1 MTALLAFILTIVIV
15 VGVHEYGHYA
25 AARRCG
31 VRVLKFSIG
40 FGRPILRHVGR
51 DGTVWQ
57 LGWIP
62 LGGFVQMLNNEQMAR
77 DLGMRLEGEP
87 AAAEPEAEPAPEPGP
102 EGADEGGEQRE
113 GPGEFSGGTFRVE
126 ETLDGVSYGKR
137 AFVIFAGP
145 LANFVLAAALF
156 FAIALIGES
165 GIRARIGSV
174 VPGSEAELS
183 GFVAGEDIVAVDGKQ
198 ALLWSTVHEE
208 LFTAIGDRD
217 VTVATATSTGV
228 ERERSLPT
236 GSMPVS
242 VLDGG
247 GGVLRGVGL
256 VPDSSYI
263 TLELERVTAGSP
275 ADAAGLRAGDFILAA
290 DGDVVYSWEELVRV
304 IRPAHGREI
313 ELLYVRD
320 GEEGVAYV
328 VPDRIEEGGAV
339 FGRIGVVPLV
349 DRQLLGE
356 LQATERLGPVDA
368 ALAAVGRT
376 WAAVATTTRMLGHLV
391 SRELSTD
398 HLSGPVGIAGFA
410 SAAAALGAVTFMKF
424 IAHISISLGVINLA
438 PIPILDGGHLL
449 RYLVEVIIRRPLPD
463 RILRVAAAFGVA
475 ILIALMAFAIYNDI
489 T

>member
-40 FGRPILRHVGR
+40 FGRPVLRRVGR

-77 DLGMRLEGEP
+77 DLGMRMEGEP
-87 AAAEPEAEPAPEPGP
+87 AAEDPGPVPGPGP
-102 EGADEGGEQRE
+102 EAGDGGKGREQRQAA
-113 GPGEFSGGTFRVE
+113 GEFSGGTFRVE

-156 FAIALIGES
+156 FVIALIGET

-183 GFVAGEDIVAVDGKQ
+183 GFVAGEDIVAVDGNQ

-217 VTVATATSTGV
+217 VSVATATETGV

-247 GGVLRGVGL
+247 SGVLRGVGF

-275 ADAAGLRAGDFILAA
+275 ADEAGLRAGDFILAA
-290 DGDVVYSWEELVRV
+290 DGDVVYSWEELVGV

-320 GEEGVAYV
+320 GEEGTAFV

-349 DRQLLGE
+349 DRQLLQE
-356 LQATERLGPVDA
+356 LQATERLGPVGA
-368 ALAAVGRT
+368 AVAAVGRT
-376 WAAVATTTRMLGHLV
+376 WGAVETTTRMLGHLV
-391 SRELSTD
+391 TRELSTD

-438 PIPILDGGHLL
+438 PIPVLDGGHLL
-449 RYLVEVIIRRPLPD
+449 RYLIEVVIRRPLPD

-475 ILIALMAFAIYNDI
+475 VLIALMAFAIYNDI